1 MNLSPAE
8 IAHEEAHIHENKA
21 YQQIIAISVF
31 GVFAFVSVVMRVV
44 ARKVG
49 QVPLGM
55 DDYLII
61 AAMVRSINPD
71 DYTEIID
78 DGSRYLALLL
88 S

>member
-1 MNLSPAE
+1 MNLSPEE
-8 IAHEEAHIHENKA
+8 IAYEEAHFHENKA

-31 GVFAFVSVVMRVV
+31 GVFAFVSVVLRLV

-49 QVPLGM
+49 QIPLAM

-61 AAMVRSINPD
+61 AAMVKSINPD
-71 DYTEIID
+71 YYAVIID
-78 DGSRYLALLL
+78 GGSRFLALLL